1 MRANS
6 KLDCPSPANDGT
18 HGNFME
24 TTMVSHLPLRSTF
37 DGFLAVA
44 AFAPM
49 LGQPSAARDV
59 GAPSTADPY
68 KSPKATTLWSAP
80 RATRDDGATMSG
92 DPARLADLGSTEDG
106 GGPLLQLVA
115 ERQRGS
121 TLRQT
126 GRARRR

>member
-1 MRANS
+1 
-6 KLDCPSPANDGT
+6 
-18 HGNFME
+18 
-24 TTMVSHLPLRSTF
+24 MVSHLPLRSTF

-49 LGQPSAARDV
+49 LKQPSAAGDG
-59 GAPSTADPY
+59 GAPSNPNLC
-68 KSPKATTLWSAP
+68 KSPKATTIWSAP
-80 RATRDDGATMSG
+80 RATTDDSSAMS
-92 DPARLADLGSTEDG
+92 DDARLADLRLAATEDG